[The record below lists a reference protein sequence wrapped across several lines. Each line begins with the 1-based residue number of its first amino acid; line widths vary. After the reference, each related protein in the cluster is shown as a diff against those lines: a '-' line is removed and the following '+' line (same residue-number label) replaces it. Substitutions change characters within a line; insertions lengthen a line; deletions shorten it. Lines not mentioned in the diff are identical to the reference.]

1 MLFVFLVLVALG
13 SVAAAFLTFYYLVST
28 LGLGPEAPGWSVA
41 AILVLLVI
49 DVLLIAVF
57 WPRTKRRMED
67 GDHQP
72 SKLNSGALSSAQTWG
87 PCKYIGISTYG
98 IRCIVITV
106 YTV

>member
-57 WPRTKRRMED
+57 WPRTKRGMED
-67 GDHQP
+67 GDHRP
-72 SKLNSGALSSAQTWG
+72 SKLNSGTLSSAQTWG
-87 PCKYIGISTYG
+87 PCKIYRHISLHMESD
-98 IRCIVITV
+98 V
-106 YTV
+106 